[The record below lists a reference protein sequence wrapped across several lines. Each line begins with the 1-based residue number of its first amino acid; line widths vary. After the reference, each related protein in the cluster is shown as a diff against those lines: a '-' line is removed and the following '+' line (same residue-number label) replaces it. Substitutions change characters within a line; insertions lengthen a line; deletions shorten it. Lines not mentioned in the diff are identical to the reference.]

1 MQAVIEQVIRAKSD
15 GRGAPTSLLAA
26 VSGIDGSGKS
36 TLARQ
41 VALDLE
47 AGGLRVAM
55 IPLDPWHTPPEIRF
69 DRRRSPE
76 HFYCN
81 AFRWCELF
89 GLLVEPLRRKRS
101 QRLTVDLMAQ
111 PGDVPTVH
119 TYEFHEVDV
128 ILLEGIF
135 LLKREL
141 RPLYDLAF
149 WLDCRFD
156 VALGRAIARNQ
167 EGLSQAEII
176 HDYTT
181 LYFPA
186 QQLHFQRDHP
196 RASADL
202 ILPAHS

>member
-1 MQAVIEQVIRAKSD
+1 
-15 GRGAPTSLLAA
+15 
-26 VSGIDGSGKS
+26 
-36 TLARQ
+36 
-41 VALDLE
+41 
-47 AGGLRVAM
+47 
-55 IPLDPWHTPPEIRF
+55 
-69 DRRRSPE
+69 
-76 HFYCN
+76 
-81 AFRWCELF
+81 
-89 GLLVEPLRRKRS
+89 
-101 QRLTVDLMAQ
+101 
-111 PGDVPTVH
+111 VPTVH

-156 VALGRAIARNQ
+156 VALGRTIARNQ

-186 QQLHFQRDHP
+186 QRLHFERDHP
-196 RASADL
+196 RAVADL
-202 ILPAHS
+202 VLSAHS